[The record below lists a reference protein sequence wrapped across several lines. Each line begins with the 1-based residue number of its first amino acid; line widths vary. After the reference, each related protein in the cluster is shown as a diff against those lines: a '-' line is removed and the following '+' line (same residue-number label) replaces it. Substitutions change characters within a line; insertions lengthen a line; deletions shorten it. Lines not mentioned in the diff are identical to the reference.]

1 MSSITLRSTAAA
13 VAAAILLANLSPF
26 VAAEDMLAT
35 ACGLSS
41 HFAFKTWSGL
51 IATHAP
57 VLFPK
62 NDEDLKYILHEAK
75 EGGCTVRPSGSTSSA
90 AGLIMEETLESD
102 VVVVSL
108 DKYVASDLN
117 WERIM
122 LINEGEDDTYV
133 RAHAGMTQLDLY
145 SFLRPNHYFLPSNTA
160 GFFFTLGG
168 VMAGFVHGGTF
179 KEGPLHDSVRSM
191 RVMLHDGSIQ
201 IIDDKEE
208 LKYWRNSYGLL
219 GIILNVELAVE
230 KRLHFWSGAEPMQ
243 SLSGGWNKASFDA
256 YISRIQGEYTA
267 AEFFFNPHT
276 KEILAVV
283 QKDLEAVKGGPAS
296 DDECG
301 WNYRARTC
309 YHLDYCSYQYQF
321 GDFTL
326 DQSCRLIGPSPPSVD
341 TMKQAYHRLI
351 HENPKLGVTGIKV
364 GDDALEKDFVSF
376 ALQSEMDRLL
386 LDISLSAISEQVQ
399 ESSEMRNDP
408 FFVPTNLPI
417 TTPFLEYLLP
427 KDKLFEVLDAI
438 IALDPKLHLPIEW
451 RLMSFGN
458 KASAILQPGDI
469 QSGEYATIEVVSFEE
484 SDTWR
489 SLFLEVEAIFQQAGG
504 WPHTGKYFGM
514 GQDSNGVVQPFAN
527 VPKDLLYNEVQ
538 KQDFREYAEKM
549 DPGGLFWSG
558 FMASHISE
566 V

>member
-13 VAAAILLANLSPF
+13 VAILLANLSPF

-41 HFAFKTWSGL
+41 HFVFKTWSGL

-62 NDEDLKYILHEAK
+62 NDGDLQYILHEAK

-90 AGLIMEETLESD
+90 PGLIMEETSESD

-117 WERIM
+117 WERTM
-122 LINEGEDDTYV
+122 LINEGEDETYV

-160 GFFFTLGG
+160 GFFFSLGG
-168 VMAGFVHGGTF
+168 VMGNFVHGGTF

-191 RVMLHDGSIQ
+191 RVMLHDGSIK

-219 GIILNVELAVE
+219 GIILNIELVVK
-230 KRLHFWSGAEPMQ
+230 KRPHFWSGAEPLQ
-243 SLSGGWNKASFDA
+243 PSGWNKASFDV
-256 YISRIQGEYTA
+256 YISHIQEEYTA
-267 AEFFFNPHT
+267 AEWFFNPHT
-276 KEILAVV
+276 KEVLAVV
-283 QKDLEAVKGGPAS
+283 QKDLEIVKGRPAS
-296 DDECG
+296 DDECR
-301 WNYRARTC
+301 WNYRTATC
-309 YHLDYCSYQYQF
+309 RHLDYCSYQYEF

-326 DQSCRLIGPSPPSVD
+326 DESCRLIGPSLPSVE

-351 HENPKLGVTGIKV
+351 RENTMLGVTGIKI
-364 GDDALEKDFVSF
+364 GDDALEQDFVSF
-376 ALQSEMDRLL
+376 ALQSGMDRFLL
-386 LDISLSAISEQVQ
+386 GTSLSVISQQVQ

-408 FFVPTNLPI
+408 FFVPTNVPMP
-417 TTPFLEYLLP
+417 TPFLSYLLP
-427 KDKLFEVLDAI
+427 KDKLFEVLNAI
-438 IALDPKLHLPIEW
+438 IALDPDVPLPITW
-451 RLMSFGN
+451 RLVSFGN
-458 KASAILQPGDI
+458 NSSAILQPGDI
-469 QSGEYATIEVVSFEE
+469 QSGEYAALEVVSFEE
-484 SDTWR
+484 SYDWR
-489 SLFLEVEAIFQQAGG
+489 SLFLKVEAIFQREGRC
-504 WPHTGKYFGM
+504 PHTGKYFGM

-527 VPKDLLYNEVQ
+527 VPKNLIYNEVQ
-538 KQDFREYAEKM
+538 KQDFREYAEKI
-549 DPGGLFWSG
+549 DPGGLFWGG

-566 V
+566 A